1 MLETTIADCL
11 YSPYLA
17 AGVISS
23 RECIR
28 AALELVGARKVH
40 ANRDTGVGMWIQEI
54 GEYLCGAFPGS
65 LTHSLSMA

>member
-1 MLETTIADCL
+1 MIDYQ

-28 AALELVGARKVH
+28 AALELVGATKVQG
-40 ANRDTGVGMWIQEI
+40 NRDTGVGMWIQEI
-54 GEYLCGAFPGS
+54 GDYLCRVTPLCS
-65 LTHSLSMA
+65 